1 MKKKF
6 QLLLSA
12 SILILVLSGT
22 VVFTI
27 IVRQFITKQMT
38 KQIVM
43 DNQIIGSEVINYLS
57 FQIDTMNTE
66 EMIKSLQHICDE
78 VMLPNGGFICV
89 MNEDGDLLAAPNIED
104 MPVKNL
110 MMMSFIDNNTQ
121 EEISKE
127 GLAES
132 NLLTGILNFEN
143 GARTDIIA
151 SLPLSDSGLRLN
163 VHQNMDT
170 ALEATLDFIK
180 GFFPLAFIVALGIAI
195 IGFLMVDRIVLRY
208 ENQIEKQN
216 VIIEQKNKD
225 LTGSIRYAS
234 FLQKSYL
241 PGRNS
246 LSELFPES
254 FIFLKPRDLV
264 SGDFFYVNETKDNKY
279 FSVIDCTGHG
289 VPGSLLSMIGYGL
302 IEQSI
307 TTLDKPNTSNIL
319 GFLCKKFP
327 EALSQNEAMTDTDG
341 MDMAICSIDKK
352 SRKLGFSGA
361 KNPLLLIRNNEV
373 IKYTGNKHSIGQ
385 HVEDTDSCF
394 EQHTIDIQEN
404 DMLYLL
410 SDGLQDQFGGP
421 QGKKF
426 MMKKL
431 KELLIKISLDPVDV
445 QHQKIEEELTAWM
458 GELPQVDDITLMGI
472 RVTKDLI

>member
-6 QLLLSA
+6 QFLLSA

-27 IVRQFITKQMT
+27 IVRQFTTKQLT

-57 FQIDTMNTE
+57 SRVDTMDTA
-66 EMIKSLQHICDE
+66 EMIRSYQHICDE

-89 MNEDGDLLAAPNIED
+89 MDEKGELLAAPNINE

-110 MMMSFIDNNTQ
+110 LITSFIDNNTQ
-121 EEISKE
+121 QDISE
-127 GLAES
+127 DQLANS
-132 NLLTGILNFEN
+132 NPLTGVLNYEN
-143 GARTDIIA
+143 GEKTDIIA
-151 SLPLSDSGLRLN
+151 SLPLASSGLRLN

-170 ALEATLDFIK
+170 ALESTREFIK
-180 GFFPLAFIVALGIAI
+180 GFFPLAFIISLGIAI

-208 ENQIEKQN
+208 EHQIEKQN
-216 VIIEQKNKD
+216 AIIQQKNKD

-254 FIFLKPRDLV
+254 FIFLKPRDIV
-264 SGDFFYVNETKDNKY
+264 SGDFFYVTETKNSKY

-307 TTLDKPNTSNIL
+307 ASLDEPNTANIL

-327 EALSQNEAMTDTDG
+327 EALSENEALTDTDG

-352 SRKLGFSGA
+352 NKKLGFSGA
-361 KNPLLLIRNNEV
+361 KNPLLLIRNSEV
-373 IKYTGNKHSIGQ
+373 LKYDGNKHSIGQ
-385 HVEDTDSCF
+385 QVEDSESCF
-394 EQHTIDIQEN
+394 DQHTIDIQEN

-421 QGKKF
+421 QGKKY
-426 MMKKL
+426 MMKRL
-431 KELLIKISLDPVDV
+431 KELLIEICLDPVDV

-458 GELPQVDDITLMGI
+458 GDLPQVDDITVMGI